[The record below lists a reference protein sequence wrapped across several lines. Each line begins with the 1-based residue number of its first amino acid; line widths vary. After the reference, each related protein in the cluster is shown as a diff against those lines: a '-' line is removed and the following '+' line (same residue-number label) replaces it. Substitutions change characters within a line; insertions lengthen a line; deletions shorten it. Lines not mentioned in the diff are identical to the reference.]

1 MRSDKYNDRNRDN
14 RFDTRA
20 YDGWEETQML
30 FQSRNREREELKK
43 RKQREDAY
51 REYLAM
57 REHPNANRSPKDDVK
72 TYTRKK
78 RQKPVL
84 ESYEEEPPRKSRQKP
99 KQKKRRVKRIIL
111 VILLLLIILAAA
123 GVMAVMGLME
133 KVGDL
138 EIDSSNLGIDPQVA
152 EELKDYQNI
161 ALLGIDARDMDDYE
175 NCRTDAMIILSLD
188 KKNDTIRQISVYRDT
203 YLHVNEE
210 YGYDKITNV
219 HAYEGTTGTLYSL
232 NENLDLNIEEAVVV
246 NWKAVADVVDGL
258 GGIDVKIR
266 ESEISEMNKYIKDT
280 QKNIGGSKKKIKKAG
295 MQTLN
300 GNQAV
305 TYARIRKDSAKGDYR
320 RNERMK
326 IVVSA
331 TVEKAKKT
339 NPFKLHQIASEV
351 LPEIKTNMSSGS
363 LMKVMMSFISGD
375 MTDSTGWPFNTQGW
389 TNYNGAWCG
398 APVTLKSNVEELH
411 EKYFGQLDY
420 EPTETVQEISSE
432 ISRRTGYY

>member
-43 RKQREDAY
+43 RKQREEAY

-57 REHPNANRSPKDDVK
+57 REHPNANRSPK
-72 TYTRKK
+72 
-78 RQKPVL
+78 
-84 ESYEEEPPRKSRQKP
+84 S

-219 HAYEGTTGTLYSL
+219 HAFT
-232 NENLDLNIEEAVVV
+232 
-246 NWKAVADVVDGL
+246 
-258 GGIDVKIR
+258 
-266 ESEISEMNKYIKDT
+266 
-280 QKNIGGSKKKIKKAG
+280 
-295 MQTLN
+295 
-300 GNQAV
+300 
-305 TYARIRKDSAKGDYR
+305 
-320 RNERMK
+320 
-326 IVVSA
+326 
-331 TVEKAKKT
+331 
-339 NPFKLHQIASEV
+339 
-351 LPEIKTNMSSGS
+351 
-363 LMKVMMSFISGD
+363 
-375 MTDSTGWPFNTQGW
+375 
-389 TNYNGAWCG
+389 
-398 APVTLKSNVEELH
+398 
-411 EKYFGQLDY
+411 
-420 EPTETVQEISSE
+420 
-432 ISRRTGYY
+432 